1 MSHSSTSRVLGVGIA
16 LTLLARAGLAAQTAP
31 AQAAPAAPRSELLT
45 VTSKDGTRIGFECA
59 GAGPT
64 LLFVHGGVGDHTRWM
79 PMAPLL
85 ASKFTVCA
93 MDRRGRGNS
102 GDSPDYSLAK
112 EAQDIVA
119 VVESR
124 PTPVVV
130 LGHSYGGVAA
140 LEAALLTTRIS
151 RLILYEAPLFE
162 PAEDSLAAAVT
173 IEALVEKGQPEEAL
187 VAFQRDIVKQSAE
200 ELARMKTRPTWP
212 GLVATIGK
220 HPRQLRALAAYRF
233 DAARMKAV
241 TTPTLLLIG
250 EKTTSPYAKQ
260 SIAALRDSLPH
271 PTLVVLEGQQHNAM
285 DAGRD
290 TLAKAILDFAAIP

>member
-1 MSHSSTSRVLGVGIA
+1 MVLAALSHFPVGVGRDA
-16 LTLLARAGLAAQTAP
+16 LAQP
-31 AQAAPAAPRSELLT
+31 SPAAPLGELLT
-45 VTSKDGTRIGFECA
+45 AISKDGTRIGFECT

-79 PMAPLL
+79 PMARLL
-85 ASKFTVCA
+85 APKFTVCA
-93 MDRRGRGNS
+93 MDRRGRGTS
-102 GDSPDYSLAK
+102 GDSPEFSLAK

-124 PTPVVV
+124 PAPVVV

-140 LEAALLTTRIS
+140 LEAAMLTTRIS

-162 PAEDSLAAAVT
+162 PAEESLSAAVT
-173 IEALVEKGQPEEAL
+173 IEALLKKGQAEEAL
-187 VAFQRDIVKQSAE
+187 IVFQRDIVKQSTE

-212 GLVATIGK
+212 ELVATIGTQ
-220 HPRQLRALAAYRF
+220 PRQLRALAAYRF

-241 TTPTLLLIG
+241 TIPTLLLLG
-250 EKTTSPYAKQ
+250 EKTASPYVRQ

-271 PTLVVLEGQQHNAM
+271 PTLVVLAGQHHNAM

-290 TLAKAILDFAAIP
+290 ILAKAILEFAAVP